1 MKRFAKRFC
10 AWLGLSF
17 LLVGADLPARHQGM
31 SGPDIVEMGRVSA
44 GLSDW
49 QTMAYFLMAVI
60 AIMVALIAWLIMRFL
75 SAATAM
81 SGAMSATN
89 IVLSRVEMAVRLPEI
104 QRGIDRQIDRL
115 KDDT

>member
-10 AWLGLSF
+10 LLVGLSF
-17 LLVGADLPARHQGM
+17 LVAGADLPQRASGM
-31 SGPDIVEMGRVSA
+31 SGPDLVEMGRVSA

-81 SGAMSATN
+81 SAAMSATN
-89 IVLSRVEMAVRLPEI
+89 IILSRLEMAVRLPEI
-104 QRGIDRQIDRL
+104 QRGVDRQLDQM
-115 KDDT
+115 KDAA